1 LGYRLRARRDVRC
14 ASTSQTPIKEHAVT
28 DATTAPDTREP
39 SFRARPTARATGDG
53 GQLLASAVS
62 INVIFSAASGVVLI
76 AGAPMLSNPIGAD
89 GWLLATVG
97 VGLVGFGALLV
108 WLLAAP
114 RRLAVGARFVLVA
127 DVAWVLGA
135 VVLLAGF
142 PGLLAPAGRVGLTV
156 VSGVVAVIAVAQVVG
171 LRRRGHGPVTATSP
185 VQLRVERTVP
195 VPVGRVWEAISDAGD
210 YGRFAPGIAHTAIVE
225 GEREGMVRV
234 CRDDQGA
241 EWSETCTLWEEG
253 HRYRMSVDVSSYPAH
268 YRMLLHEFAQ
278 IWTLEPV
285 PGGTRIQLAFDGAV
299 KLGVLGRG
307 AVRMLGRRPRLE
319 AILDNY
325 ERELTGAT
333 QTG

>member
-1 LGYRLRARRDVRC
+1 LGYRHRARRAVRW
-14 ASTSQTPIKEHAVT
+14 ASTSQTAIKEHAVT

-39 SFRARPTARATGDG
+39 SSRPETTARATGDG
-53 GQLLASAVS
+53 GRLLASAVS
-62 INVIFSAASGVVLI
+62 INAIFSSVSGVVLL
-76 AGAPMLSNPIGAD
+76 ASVPMLSGPIGVA
-89 GWLLATVG
+89 GWILAAVG
-97 VGLVGFGALLV
+97 VGLVGFAVLLV
-108 WLLAAP
+108 WLSAAP
-114 RRLAVGARFVLVA
+114 RRLAVGAPYVLVA

-142 PGLLAPAGRVGLTV
+142 PELLAPAGRVGLAA
-156 VSGVVAVIAVAQVVG
+156 VSAVVAAIAVGQAVG
-171 LRRRGHGPVTATSP
+171 LRRRGHGPMTATSP
-185 VQLRVERTVP
+185 VHLRFERIVAAPVE
-195 VPVGRVWEAISDAGD
+195 RVWEAISDAGD
-210 YGRFAPGIAHTAIVE
+210 YGRFAPGIAHTAIVD

-278 IWTLEPV
+278 SWTLEPV
-285 PGGTRIQLAFDGAV
+285 PGGTRIQLAFDGAA
-299 KLGVLGRG
+299 KLGLLGRG
-307 AVRMLGRRPRLE
+307 AVRMLGRKGRLE

-325 ERELTGAT
+325 ERELTGAA

>member
-1 LGYRLRARRDVRC
+1 MTDDITDADRRQQDTR
-14 ASTSQTPIKEHAVT
+14 ASTAS
-28 DATTAPDTREP
+28 
-39 SFRARPTARATGDG
+39 STGDG
-53 GQLLASAVS
+53 GRLLASAVS
-62 INVIFSAASGVVLI
+62 INAVFSVASGVVLI
-76 AGAPMLSNPIGAD
+76 AGAPMLSGPIGAD

-142 PGLLAPAGRVGLTV
+142 PGLLAPAGRVGLGAVSAV
-156 VSGVVAVIAVAQVVG
+156 VTAIAACQAVG
-171 LRRRGHGPVTATSP
+171 LRRRGHGPMTASSP
-185 VQLRVERTVP
+185 VHLRVERTVAAP
-195 VPVGRVWEAISDAGD
+195 VERVWEAISDAGD

-234 CRDDQGA
+234 CHDDHGS
-241 EWSETCTLWEEG
+241 EWAETCTLWEEG

-268 YRMLLHEFAQ
+268 YRLLLHEFAQ
-278 IWTLEPV
+278 SWTLEPV
-285 PGGTRIQLAFDGAV
+285 PGGTRTQLAFDGAV

-307 AVRMLGRRPRLE
+307 AVRMLGRRGRLE

-325 ERELTGAT
+325 ERELTAPT

>member
-1 LGYRLRARRDVRC
+1 V
-14 ASTSQTPIKEHAVT
+14 IKEHVMT
-28 DATTAPDTREP
+28 DATTAPDPFER
-39 SFRARPTARATGDG
+39 SYRAKTAVRPTGDG

-76 AGAPMLSNPIGAD
+76 AGTPMLSNPIGAD

-114 RRLAVGARFVLVA
+114 RRLAVGVPYVLVA

-142 PGLLAPAGRVGLTV
+142 PELLAPAGQVGLAA
-156 VSGVVAVIAVAQVVG
+156 VSAVVVAIAVGQAVG
-171 LRRRGHGPVTATSP
+171 LRRRGPGPMTATSP
-185 VQLRVERTVP
+185 VHLRIERTVAAP
-195 VPVGRVWEAISDAGD
+195 VERVWEAISDAGD

-225 GEREGMVRV
+225 GAREGMVRV

-299 KLGVLGRG
+299 KLGLFGRG
-307 AVRMLGRRPRLE
+307 AVRMLGRRRRLE

-325 ERELTGAT
+325 ERELTGVT

>member
-1 LGYRLRARRDVRC
+1 M
-14 ASTSQTPIKEHAVT
+14 T

-39 SFRARPTARATGDG
+39 SLRARPTARATGDG
-53 GQLLASAVS
+53 GRLLASAVS
-62 INVIFSAASGVVLI
+62 VNGIFSAASGVVLI
-76 AGAPMLSNPIGAD
+76 AGAPMLRSPIGAD

-97 VGLVGFGALLV
+97 VGLVGFAVLLV

-114 RRLAVGARFVLVA
+114 RRLAVGAGSVLVA

-142 PGLLAPAGRVGLTV
+142 PGLLAPAGRVGLAV
-156 VSGVVAVIAVAQVVG
+156 VSGVVAAIAVAQAVG
-171 LRRRGHGPVTATSP
+171 LRRRGHGPVTGATSP

-195 VPVGRVWEAISDAGD
+195 VPMGRVWEAISDAGD

-278 IWTLEPV
+278 VWTLEPV
-285 PGGTRIQLAFDGAV
+285 PGGTRIRLAFDGAV

-307 AVRMLGRRPRLE
+307 AVRVLGRRRRLE

-325 ERELTGAT
+325 ERELAGAT